1 MKGRKG
7 PRGTESDGEVTKM
20 LDIELTL
27 NTSGSKSL
35 LTEARSYSPGG
46 TQGDG
51 RWYEPYPLFI
61 SKASGSRIWDVDG
74 NEYIDYWAS
83 AGPAILG
90 HNDPGVRQA
99 VIETLNDEGVLF
111 TAPHPKE
118 VALAKLFSEL
128 IPCAEKTAFCG
139 GGGSDAMYNAVRVA
153 RAYTGRKK
161 ILKFEGGY
169 HGWHDYYAASVNPS
183 RAEAGP
189 AEAPWTVPVSQGS
202 LQEAVDQIVVAPF
215 NDEAA
220 LAEIVEPQKNAL
232 AAIIIEPVC
241 HSAGCLIVQKDFLR
255 FARELCDAHGIVLIF
270 DEIITGFRHGLG
282 GAQSIYDV
290 IPDIGV
296 FGKAMAN
303 GFPIS
308 AVAGRREIMSMF
320 GPEGPVFLS
329 GTFMGHLLGV
339 TAALKT
345 IETLQQTS
353 IHDRLWSLGSRLS
366 DGINEVIDTLGLDAK
381 CNSFGSAWCLYF
393 TRQVR
398 NFRDIID
405 FTSHPGGHPKDNAF
419 RRSLLNEGIF
429 LMPLKTNRAYISAAH
444 SDSDIDKTLD
454 LATKFLTEHQ
464 SELR

>member
-1 MKGRKG
+1 
-7 PRGTESDGEVTKM
+7 M
-20 LDIELTL
+20 LDVELTL
-27 NTSGSKSL
+27 DTSRSEKL
-35 LTEARSYSPGG
+35 LAEARNYSPGG

-61 SKASGSRIWDVDG
+61 SRASGSRIWDVDG

-83 AGPAILG
+83 AGPALLG
-90 HNDPGVRQA
+90 HNDPGVREA
-99 VIETLNDEGVLF
+99 VIETLNNEGVLF

-118 VALAKLFSEL
+118 VKLAKLFSEL

-153 RAYTGRKK
+153 RAYTGRTK

-169 HGWHDYYAASVNPS
+169 HGWHDYYTASVNPT
-183 RAEAGP
+183 RAVAGP
-189 AEAPWTVPVSQGS
+189 ADAPHTVPVSKGS
-202 LQEAVDQIVVAPF
+202 LKEASDQIVVAPF

-220 LAEIVEPQKNAL
+220 LARIVDAHKDGL

-241 HSAGCLIVQKDFLR
+241 HSAGCLIVREDFLR
-255 FARELCDAHGIVLIF
+255 YVRELADEHGIVLIF

-282 GAQSIYDV
+282 GVQAIYGV
-290 IPDIGV
+290 IPDLGV
-296 FGKAMAN
+296 FGKGMAN

-308 AVAGRREIMSMF
+308 AVVGRREIMSLF

-345 IETLQQTS
+345 IETLQNNS
-353 IHDRLWSLGSRLS
+353 IHERLWLLGKRVG
-366 DGINEVIDTLGLDAK
+366 DGINDVIDNLGLDAR
-381 CNSFGSAWCLYF
+381 CYSFGSAWCLYF
-393 TRQVR
+393 TRTVN

-405 FTSHPGGHPKDNAF
+405 FTSHPGGHPKDKAF
-419 RRSLLNEGIF
+419 RRTMLNNGVFI
-429 LMPLKTNRAYISAAH
+429 MPVKTNRAYISAAH
-444 SDSDIDKTLD
+444 SDSDIDKTMD
-454 LATKFLTEHQ
+454 LVTKFLTEHQ